1 MRIIFLGTPQFAVP
15 SLEQLCQDPN
25 FEVVAVVTQPDKPRR
40 RGKRLTPSPVK
51 VAAEQHQIPVWQP
64 RRIKKSTVTRQKL
77 RESQADCFVVVAY
90 GQILSPE
97 ILAMPRLGCV
107 NGHGSLLPAY
117 RGAAPIQWCLHNGVR
132 ETGMTTMLMDAG
144 MDTGAML
151 LKSAVTV
158 GLLDNAH
165 DLAVKLAADCA
176 ALLPRTLSQL
186 DAGTLTPT
194 PQDEQQATYARLITK
209 ADYALDWSLSAIAI
223 HNQIRAFYP
232 ACHTLLRTKPLKILA
247 TIPLGAEFLEQL
259 PTPWRDRL
267 KALPV
272 FEPKQ
277 PGELV
282 GLVKKAGFVVQT
294 GEGQL
299 LVITGQPAGKRS
311 QSGWDLVN
319 GLRLQVGECLGE
331 LD

>member
-1 MRIIFLGTPQFAVP
+1 MRIIFFGTPQFAVP
-15 SLEQLCQDPN
+15 SLERFCQDPN

-40 RGKRLTPSPVK
+40 RGNRLTPSPIK
-51 VAAEQHQIPVWQP
+51 VVAEQHQIPVWQP
-64 RRIKKSTVTRQKL
+64 RRIKRNKATRQQL
-77 RESQADCFVVVAY
+77 RESQVDCFVVVAY

-117 RGAAPIQWCLHNGVR
+117 RGAAPLQWCLHDGVS

-151 LKSAVTV
+151 LKSSVAV

-165 DLAVKLAADCA
+165 ELGIKLAADCA
-176 ALLPRTLSQL
+176 DLLLRTLAQL
-186 DAGTLTPT
+186 DAGIITPT

-209 ADYALDWSLSAIAI
+209 ADYILDWSRSAIAI

-232 ACHTLLRTKPLKILA
+232 ACNTLLRNKPLKILA
-247 TIPLGAEFLEQL
+247 TIPLGTECLEQL
-259 PTPWRDRL
+259 PEQWRDRL
-267 KALPV
+267 ANLPA
-272 FEPKQ
+272 FEPGE

-319 GLRLQVGECLGE
+319 GLRLKVGERLGSV
-331 LD
+331 